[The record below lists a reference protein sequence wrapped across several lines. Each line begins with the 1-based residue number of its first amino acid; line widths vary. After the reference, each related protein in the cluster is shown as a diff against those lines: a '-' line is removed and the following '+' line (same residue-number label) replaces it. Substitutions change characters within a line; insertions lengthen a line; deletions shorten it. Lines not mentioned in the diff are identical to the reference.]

1 MKKSAFACLAV
12 LTMSLAVSA
21 ASADDYVTLAELG
34 RQAADGWHQT
44 YQANGR
50 EIVADAETVFY
61 PTGEQC
67 PIVQV
72 EGLGKDENDSVFDV
86 HRQKKNS
93 SIYAFDMSLS
103 VDVLDDDSVNYV
115 PWQELGKGKLYQE
128 RTFFYHGEE
137 PNIAAENV
145 DLTYSEF
152 KKHVDEELN
161 RTLGLTLEQFY
172 QYRVWVSQPAYRA
185 VMVDGQKT
193 PGKLLQ
199 KMGSYILEDV
209 QNIHGLPLLDGA
221 LHKRPNG
228 SIMYAYS
235 CPNYYYFSFSC
246 SKEISVIEEDVPLLA
261 FDKMKEKW
269 EALIDDGHLRCVD
282 ELTFGCVPCKQGD
295 KWVTFPVWRIKGS
308 YTDNVKSDKMEPI
321 ATDVYKPEEYYEYDF
336 NAQTGELLGIKEDVF
351 AMPKVLTW
359 DDVNR

>member
-12 LTMSLAVSA
+12 FTMSLAVSA

-128 RTFFYHGEE
+128 QTFFYHGEE

-145 DLTYSEF
+145 DLTYPEF

-193 PGKLLQ
+193 PG
-199 KMGSYILEDV
+199 
-209 QNIHGLPLLDGA
+209 NCC
-221 LHKRPNG
+221 KRW
-228 SIMYAYS
+228 A
-235 CPNYYYFSFSC
+235 
-246 SKEISVIEEDVPLLA
+246 
-261 FDKMKEKW
+261 
-269 EALIDDGHLRCVD
+269 
-282 ELTFGCVPCKQGD
+282 
-295 KWVTFPVWRIKGS
+295 VTFWRTFRTS
-308 YTDNVKSDKMEPI
+308 T
-321 ATDVYKPEEYYEYDF
+321 
-336 NAQTGELLGIKEDVF
+336 VF
-351 AMPKVLTW
+351 RCWTARFTKDRTEVLCMLTAAERTITSRFR
-359 DDVNR
+359 VPRRLASSRRMCRCSRLTR

>member
-93 SIYAFDMSLS
+93 SIYAFDMSLT

-145 DLTYSEF
+145 DLTYPEF

-172 QYRVWVSQPAYRA
+172 Q
-185 VMVDGQKT
+185 
-193 PGKLLQ
+193 
-199 KMGSYILEDV
+199 
-209 QNIHGLPLLDGA
+209 
-221 LHKRPNG
+221 
-228 SIMYAYS
+228 
-235 CPNYYYFSFSC
+235 
-246 SKEISVIEEDVPLLA
+246 
-261 FDKMKEKW
+261 
-269 EALIDDGHLRCVD
+269 
-282 ELTFGCVPCKQGD
+282 
-295 KWVTFPVWRIKGS
+295 
-308 YTDNVKSDKMEPI
+308 
-321 ATDVYKPEEYYEYDF
+321 
-336 NAQTGELLGIKEDVF
+336 
-351 AMPKVLTW
+351 
-359 DDVNR
+359 